1 MSVVTSEITSMQN
14 MTAVQKAEEMKNRTT
29 STDTSDPN
37 MFLTLML
44 QQLQNQDPTQP
55 TDNTEWLAQL
65 AQYSSLEQMTQ
76 MNEGLENCVEYI
88 SAMYADM
95 AYNSEITQTLSMI
108 GKDVTLQV
116 PDEKDS
122 TKYTEVSGTVTE
134 ANFKDG
140 TGKIKV
146 NGEYYSIAYITS
158 IREEGEPAPESSSS
172 TSSSG
177 SNTSTKSANT
187 VSKTQAGAGGSKA

>member
-1 MSVVTSEITSMQN
+1 MSVITSELTSMQN
-14 MTAVQKAEEMKNRTT
+14 MTAMQKAEEMKNRTA

-55 TDNTEWLAQL
+55 TDNTEWLSQL

-76 MNEGLENCVEYI
+76 MNEGLGNCIEYI
-88 SAMYADM
+88 SAMYNDM

-108 GKDVTLQV
+108 GKDVTLQI
-116 PDEKDS
+116 PDEKDK
-122 TKYTEVSGTVTE
+122 TKFTEVSGTVTE